1 MPSSFTL
8 ADCFRTIA
16 ELRGDIVWIVDC
28 STGVLEY
35 ISPSSNA
42 LLGYPPSQFKDQLV
56 NGGDG
61 PLALLCGGLDERLR
75 RFAAGDSTRLRTV
88 REFHIAHG
96 AQARTVPVEVT
107 STLLASA
114 GGASHSLV
122 GTIRDISAQR
132 DVEAA
137 QRRFASMLNH
147 EFRTPLSTI
156 DGAIQ
161 RLEVTGSSADDATRQ
176 RYRKIAGAVDRMIAM
191 LDEYLSPDRLEATGH
206 KRKEHYAEPAR
217 LLEEAADIARAAG
230 RAAIVA
236 GAGLPGQ
243 IRCAPDG
250 LRLALKVLVENAI
263 QYSPQDTAIELSG
276 LRDEGGIALLVRDK
290 GDGVPDAELARV
302 FDKFY
307 RGSNA
312 GKRPG
317 SGLGLYM
324 ARSVVEVHG
333 GSLTVNNHDEC
344 GAIFRLWLPHQHLA
358 GKKVAPEGGS
368 SDNSPDQPRV
378 SARL

>member
-16 ELRGDIVWIVDC
+16 EQRGDIVWIVDC

-35 ISPSSNA
+35 ISPSA
-42 LLGYPPSQFKDQLV
+42 DTLLGYPPSRFRDQFA

-61 PLALLCGGLDERLR
+61 PLAPLCAGLDERLR
-75 RFAAGDSTRLRTV
+75 RFTAGDSTRLSVTRA
-88 REFHIAHG
+88 FDIPHG
-96 AQARTVPVEVT
+96 GRSSRTVPVEITSILLVT
-107 STLLASA
+107 SS
-114 GGASHSLV
+114 GAAHSIV
-122 GTIRDISAQR
+122 GTIRDLSAQR
-132 DVEAA
+132 EIEAG

-161 RLEVTGSSADDATRQ
+161 RLEVTGRDADEATRQ
-176 RYRKIAGAVDRMIAM
+176 RYRKIGGAVDRMIAM
-191 LDEYLSPDRLEATGH
+191 LDEYLSPDRLDATGH
-206 KRKEHYAEPAR
+206 KRKEHQAEPQR
-217 LLEEAADIARAAG
+217 LLDEAAAIARAAG
-230 RAAIVA
+230 RTATVDA
-236 GAGLPGQ
+236 AGLPER

-250 LRLALKVLVENAI
+250 LRLALKVLVENAV
-263 QYSPQDTAIELSG
+263 QYSPQDAVIELSG
-276 LRDEGGIALLVRDK
+276 AAEDGGIALLVRDK
-290 GDGVPDAELARV
+290 GDGVPGAELARV

-312 GKRPG
+312 GARPG

-333 GSLTVNNHDEC
+333 GSLTANNHDEC
-344 GAIFRLWLPHQHLA
+344 GAIFRLWLPHQDFA
-358 GKKVAPEGGS
+358 GKKVAPGGVS
-368 SDNSPDQPRV
+368 SDNSPD
-378 SARL
+378 

>member
-35 ISPSSNA
+35 ISPSAAS
-42 LLGYPPSQFKDQLV
+42 LLGYPPSRFRAQLA

-61 PLALLCGGLDERLR
+61 PLARLCEGLDERLR
-75 RFAAGDSTRLRTV
+75 RFASGDSTRLSIT
-88 REFHIAHG
+88 REFDIPHAT
-96 AQARTVPVEVT
+96 RPRPVPVEVA
-107 STLLASA
+107 STLLVTA
-114 GGASHSLV
+114 GGAAHSVV
-122 GTIRDISAQR
+122 GTIRDLSAR
-132 DVEAA
+132 RELEAG

-161 RLEVTGSSADDATRQ
+161 RLEAAGTDADDATRQ

-191 LDEYLSPDRLEATGH
+191 LDEYLSPDRLDATGH
-206 KRKEHYAEPAR
+206 KRKEHQAEPLR
-217 LLEEAADIARAAG
+217 LLDEAAGIARAAG
-230 RAAIVA
+230 RTATVAA
-236 GAGLPGQ
+236 AGLPVK

-263 QYSPQDTAIELSG
+263 QYSPEDAVIELSG
-276 LRDEGGIALLVRDK
+276 APAEGGIALLVRDK
-290 GDGVPDAELARV
+290 GEGVPDADLACV
-302 FDKFY
+302 FGKFY

-312 GKRPG
+312 GTRPG

-333 GSLTVNNHDEC
+333 GSLSVNNHDEC
-344 GAIFRLWLPHQHLA
+344 GAIFRLWLPHKDFP
-358 GKKVAPEGGS
+358 GKKVAPGGGS
-368 SDNSPDQPRV
+368 SDNSPD
-378 SARL
+378 

>member
-35 ISPSSNA
+35 ISPSA
-42 LLGYPPSQFKDQLV
+42 ATLLGHPPSQFRDQLMS
-56 NGGDG
+56 GGDG
-61 PLALLCGGLDERLR
+61 PLALLCDGLDERLR
-75 RFAAGDSTRLRTV
+75 RFSDGDSTRLKIV
-88 REFHIAHG
+88 RQFDIAHG
-96 AQARTVPVEVT
+96 ARQHTVPVEVA
-107 STLLASA
+107 STLLVSA
-114 GGASHSLV
+114 GGTAHSLV
-122 GTIRDISAQR
+122 GTIRDLSAQR
-132 DVEAA
+132 DFEAG

-161 RLEVTGSSADDATRQ
+161 RLEVTGKDADDATRQ
-176 RYRKIAGAVDRMIAM
+176 RYRKIAAAVDQMIAM
-191 LDEYLSPDRLEATGH
+191 LDEYLSPDRLESTGH
-206 KRKEHYAEPAR
+206 KRKEHAAEPRR
-217 LLEEAADIARAAG
+217 LLDEAAEIARAAG
-230 RAAIVA
+230 RTVTVEDR
-236 GAGLPGQ
+236 GLPGQ

-250 LRLALKVLVENAI
+250 LRLALKVLLENAV
-263 QYSPQDTAIELSG
+263 QYSPESAVIELSG
-276 LRDEGGIALLVRDK
+276 VREDGGIALLVRDK
-290 GDGVPDAELARV
+290 GDGVPDADLARV

-312 GKRPG
+312 GNRPG
-317 SGLGLYM
+317 CGLGLYM

-344 GAIFRLWLPHQHLA
+344 GAIFRLWLPHQDFA
-358 GKKVAPEGGS
+358 GKKVAPERGS
-368 SDNSPDQPRV
+368 SDNSPD
-378 SARL
+378 